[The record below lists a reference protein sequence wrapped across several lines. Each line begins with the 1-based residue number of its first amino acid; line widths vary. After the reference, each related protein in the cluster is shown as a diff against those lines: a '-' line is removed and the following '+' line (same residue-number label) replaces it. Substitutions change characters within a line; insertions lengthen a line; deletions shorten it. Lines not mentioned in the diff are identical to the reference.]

1 MMLSLPRCRLLAT
14 LSLLVTAFLFAG
26 PVPARADAV
35 GALDA
40 EILGLEP
47 AVLVDGADLTLRV
60 RVTNRTE
67 KPVAGATL
75 RLLAQEWTPNTRS
88 SLARW
93 LDEERYDATLLLS
106 TTEVPDLAAGASHE
120 STLTVPASAFGFDT
134 WGPRGIEVFASAP
147 PDADGVRPDSDRE
160 RTWVIWWNEPRVTP
174 IGLAVLSPITRT
186 AAELTAGA
194 DDGRIDALLR
204 QATLPGVTGVVDPS
218 VGTGEWALPWGNAD
232 TAALVAAGHTDLLAA
247 AYADVGRPVDW
258 PPVPDLETLATTP
271 GEVLVVSDAVVA
283 PQEFRAYTPHGVGEV
298 AGRTAVVVD
307 TLLSDALTGTA
318 TVDGT
323 IHRIDGVVRSQ
334 FLAATAAVLVRE
346 RPAAARTV
354 FASLPFD
361 DDASRAGLLAGL
373 ADLPWVAP
381 MTLAE
386 ALVMDA
392 RTPLDGSALPADV
405 QLPGS
410 AVSASDLALASD
422 TAAELEVFEEVVGE
436 GVLAPLLRDLA
447 LVPSLAWRDAPA
459 ARTALLREA
468 AGTVDDLGGGLEIR
482 GASSINLVSESAN
495 FPVTVVSTLPTDAT
509 VQLVLVPSER
519 GLSQAEPVTVT
530 VPAGG
535 EVSATV
541 PVRGVGW
548 GDITVAI
555 HLATSAGVQVGDA
568 VEIPVRVRA
577 DWENI
582 AVGGLLTF
590 GAFAFVFGII
600 RTVLRNRRTGR
611 ARELEEA
618 TEQLVGR
625 DRELTR
631 ATGRP

>member
-1 MMLSLPRCRLLAT
+1 
-14 LSLLVTAFLFAG
+14 
-26 PVPARADAV
+26 
-35 GALDA
+35 
-40 EILGLEP
+40 
-47 AVLVDGADLTLRV
+47 
-60 RVTNRTE
+60 
-67 KPVAGATL
+67 
-75 RLLAQEWTPNTRS
+75 
-88 SLARW
+88 
-93 LDEERYDATLLLS
+93 
-106 TTEVPDLAAGASHE
+106 
-120 STLTVPASAFGFDT
+120 
-134 WGPRGIEVFASAP
+134 
-147 PDADGVRPDSDRE
+147 
-160 RTWVIWWNEPRVTP
+160 
-174 IGLAVLSPITRT
+174 
-186 AAELTAGA
+186 
-194 DDGRIDALLR
+194 
-204 QATLPGVTGVVDPS
+204 
-218 VGTGEWALPWGNAD
+218 
-232 TAALVAAGHTDLLAA
+232 
-247 AYADVGRPVDW
+247 
-258 PPVPDLETLATTP
+258 
-271 GEVLVVSDAVVA
+271 
-283 PQEFRAYTPHGVGEV
+283 
-298 AGRTAVVVD
+298 
-307 TLLSDALTGTA
+307 
-318 TVDGT
+318 
-323 IHRIDGVVRSQ
+323 
-334 FLAATAAVLVRE
+334 
-346 RPAAARTV
+346 
-354 FASLPFD
+354 
-361 DDASRAGLLAGL
+361 
-373 ADLPWVAP
+373 
-381 MTLAE
+381 
-386 ALVMDA
+386 MDA
-392 RTPLDGSALPADV
+392 RTPLDGSALPTAV

-468 AGTVDDLGGGLEIR
+468 AGAADDLGGGLEIR
-482 GASSINLVSESAN
+482 GASSVNLVSESAN